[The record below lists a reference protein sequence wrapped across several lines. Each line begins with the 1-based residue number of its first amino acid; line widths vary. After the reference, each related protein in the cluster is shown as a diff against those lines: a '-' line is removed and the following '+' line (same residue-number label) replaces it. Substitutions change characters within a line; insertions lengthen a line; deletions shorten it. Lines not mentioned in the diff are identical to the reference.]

1 MFRQKKDSA
10 IIHLVKRVTSNE
22 LQTDSLSEELK
33 EILLVRDDI
42 VEDRF
47 DKIIKSAKIIDM
59 DKASNMEE
67 LFDLLA
73 KEFSELFY
81 AEKEEIKK
89 RIYERE
95 AESTTV
101 IHKGLA
107 IPHIILGKEQRFEI
121 IVVRSKPGIVF
132 EGARE
137 PVHTVFALAGSKDER
152 NFHLQALMAIAQIV
166 QNPSFQNNWNRAK
179 TVNDLR
185 HIILLGERVRKG
197 DI

>member
-1 MFRQKKDSA
+1 
-10 IIHLVKRVTSNE
+10 
-22 LQTDSLSEELK
+22 
-33 EILLVRDDI
+33 
-42 VEDRF
+42 
-47 DKIIKSAKIIDM
+47 M
-59 DKASNMEE
+59 DE

-73 KEFSELFY
+73 KKFSGLFN
-81 AEKEEIKK
+81 AEEEDIKK
-89 RIYERE
+89 LIYKRE

-121 IVVRSKPGIVF
+121 IVVRSKQGIVF
-132 EGARE
+132 EGVKE
-137 PVHTVFALAGSKDER
+137 PVHTVFALAGSRDER

-166 QNPSFQNNWNRAK
+166 QNPSFQNNWNKAK

>member
-1 MFRQKKDSA
+1 D
-10 IIHLVKRVTSNE
+10 T
-22 LQTDSLSEELK
+22 LSEELR

-42 VEDRF
+42 IEDRF
-47 DKIIKSAKIIDM
+47 DTIIKNARIIDM
-59 DKASNMEE
+59 DRASNMEE
-67 LFDLLA
+67 LFNLLA
-73 KEFSELFY
+73 AEFAKLFN
-81 AEKEEIKK
+81 AGREEIKEL
-89 RIYERE
+89 IYKRE

-121 IVVRSKPGIVF
+121 IVIRSIQGITF
-132 EGARE
+132 EGSPD
-137 PVHTVFALAGSKDER
+137 PVHTVFALAGSRDER

-166 QNPSFQNNWNRAK
+166 QNPSFQNNWNKAK
-179 TVNDLR
+179 TVDDLR